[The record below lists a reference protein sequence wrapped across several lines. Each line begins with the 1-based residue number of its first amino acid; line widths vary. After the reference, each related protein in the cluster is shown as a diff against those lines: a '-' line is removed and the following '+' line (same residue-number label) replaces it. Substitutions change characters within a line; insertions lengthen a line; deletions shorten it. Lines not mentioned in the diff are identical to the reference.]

1 MKETWKA
8 TVGGI
13 LSIICGSFGVL
24 AGLVVAVLGGS
35 ITWLV
40 GIPFA
45 TRILALI
52 GSPLIALGVIAIV
65 GGVYAIRRRAWGMA
79 LAGAICALLV
89 PPPFILG
96 ILAIVFI
103 TMSKEELNQR
113 S

>member
-1 MKETWKA
+1 MKETWKS

-13 LSIICGSFGVL
+13 LSIICGSFGIIIGFVIAL
-24 AGLVVAVLGGS
+24 LGGS

-45 TRILALI
+45 ARILATI
-52 GSPLIALGVIAIV
+52 GSPILVLGIVAIV
-65 GGVYAIRRRAWGMA
+65 GGIYAIRKKAWGLA
-79 LAGAICALLV
+79 LAGAICALLI

-103 TMSKEELNQR
+103 TMGKDEFQ
-113 S
+113 

>member
-1 MKETWKA
+1 MKETWKPK
-8 TVGGI
+8 VGGI

-24 AGLVVAVLGGS
+24 AGLVAALGGS
-35 ITWLV
+35 ITWLA

-45 TRILALI
+45 TRILTLI
-52 GSPLIALGVIAIV
+52 GSPMILLGVIAIV
-65 GGVYAIRRRAWGMA
+65 GGIYAIRRRAWGMA

-103 TMSKEELNQR
+103 TMGKEEFN
-113 S
+113 

>member
-1 MKETWKA
+1 MKKTWKP

-24 AGLVVAVLGGS
+24 AGLVVAALGGS
-35 ITWLV
+35 ISWLA

-45 TRILALI
+45 TSILTLI
-52 GSPLIALGVIAIV
+52 GSPMIVLGVIAIV
-65 GGVYAIRRRAWGMA
+65 GGICSIRRTAWGMA

-103 TMSKEELNQR
+103 TMSHDEFK
-113 S
+113 

>member
-1 MKETWKA
+1 MIETWKS

-13 LSIICGSFGVL
+13 LSIICGSFGIVV
-24 AGLVVAVLGGS
+24 GLFVALLGGS

-52 GSPLIALGVIAIV
+52 GSPIIVLGIIAIV
-65 GGVYAIRRRAWGMA
+65 GGIYAIRKRAWGMA
-79 LAGAICALLV
+79 LAGAICALLI

-103 TMSKEELNQR
+103 TMGKDEFK
-113 S
+113 